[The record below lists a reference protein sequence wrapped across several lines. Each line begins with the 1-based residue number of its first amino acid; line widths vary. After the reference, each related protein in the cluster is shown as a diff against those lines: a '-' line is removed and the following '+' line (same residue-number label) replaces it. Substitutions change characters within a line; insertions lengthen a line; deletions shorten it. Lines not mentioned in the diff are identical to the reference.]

1 MFAYT
6 KPTMTDVRIATDRI
20 RGEAVV
26 KLVIRV
32 KTSIILLLDFFNKD
46 IKILA
51 VCQIINYKDSLC
63 FFVWYERTFKQFLN

>member
-1 MFAYT
+1 
-6 KPTMTDVRIATDRI
+6 MTDVRIATDRI

-32 KTSIILLLDFFNKD
+32 KISIILLLLDFFNKD

-51 VCQIINYKDSLC
+51 VRQIINCKDSLC
-63 FFVWYERTFKQFLN
+63 FFVWCERTWHLSSF

>member
-1 MFAYT
+1 
-6 KPTMTDVRIATDRI
+6 MTDIRIATDRI

-51 VCQIINYKDSLC
+51 VRQIINYKDSLC
-63 FFVWYERTFKQFLN
+63 FFV

>member
-6 KPTMTDVRIATDRI
+6 KLTMTDVRIATDRIATDRI

-32 KTSIILLLDFFNKD
+32 KISIILLLLDFFNKD

-51 VCQIINYKDSLC
+51 VRQIINYKDSL
-63 FFVWYERTFKQFLN
+63 FLCLM

>member
-46 IKILA
+46 IKT
-51 VCQIINYKDSLC
+51 N
-63 FFVWYERTFKQFLN
+63 KQKTPF

>member
-32 KTSIILLLDFFNKD
+32 KTSIILLLLDFFNKD

-51 VCQIINYKDSLC
+51 VRQIINYKDSLC
-63 FFVWYERTFKQFLN
+63 FFV

>member
-1 MFAYT
+1 
-6 KPTMTDVRIATDRI
+6 MTDVRIATDRI

-26 KLVIRV
+26 KLVI
-32 KTSIILLLDFFNKD
+32 IILLLDFFNKD

-63 FFVWYERTFKQFLN
+63 FFV

>member
-1 MFAYT
+1 
-6 KPTMTDVRIATDRI
+6 MTDVRIATDRI

-32 KTSIILLLDFFNKD
+32 KTSIILLLLDFFNKD

-51 VCQIINYKDSLC
+51 VRQIINYKDSLC
-63 FFVWYERTFKQFLN
+63 FFV

>member
-26 KLVIRV
+26 KLVI
-32 KTSIILLLDFFNKD
+32 IILLLDFFNKD

-51 VCQIINYKDSLC
+51 VCQIINYKDPLC
-63 FFVWYERTFKQFLN
+63 FFVWCERTFKQFLN

>member
-6 KPTMTDVRIATDRI
+6 KPTMTDVRIATARI
-20 RGEAVV
+20 RGEAV
-26 KLVIRV
+26 V

-51 VCQIINYKDSLC
+51 VRQIINYKDSLC

>member
-32 KTSIILLLDFFNKD
+32 KISIILLLLDFFNKD

-51 VCQIINYKDSLC
+51 VRQIINYKDSLC
-63 FFVWYERTFKQFLN
+63 FFV

>member
-1 MFAYT
+1 
-6 KPTMTDVRIATDRI
+6 MTDVRIATDRI

-63 FFVWYERTFKQFLN
+63 FFV

>member
-26 KLVIRV
+26 KLVI
-32 KTSIILLLDFFNKD
+32 IILLLDFFNKD

-63 FFVWYERTFKQFLN
+63 FFVWCERTFKQFLN

>member
-1 MFAYT
+1 
-6 KPTMTDVRIATDRI
+6 MTDVRIATDRI

-26 KLVIRV
+26 KLVIGV

-63 FFVWYERTFKQFLN
+63 FFV

>member
-1 MFAYT
+1 
-6 KPTMTDVRIATDRI
+6 MTDVRIATDRI

-26 KLVIRV
+26 KLVIGV

-51 VCQIINYKDSLC
+51 VRQIINYKDSLC
-63 FFVWYERTFKQFLN
+63 FFV